1 MSVLQF
7 WVTCGLRPGIFFSFL
22 GPFLLHIVQV
32 FSSKVSSVQAFNHK
46 AAAHV
51 LYCIVFWLY
60 SVPVL
65 KVYSNMCCSLR
76 IT

>member
-51 LYCIVFWLY
+51 LYCIVALQCT
-60 SVPVL
+60 STEGLQQHVL
-65 KVYSNMCCSLR
+65 QP
-76 IT
+76 